1 MHHVIVEGWSRRG
14 GPLHDRDARA
24 KLVVLLVFLVSVS
37 TTPPGASI
45 PLSGFALLLAVAA
58 ASSRLPV
65 VQLLARAALVLPFS
79 ATFALITWWAGDRT
93 LALTLA
99 SKSFLSAL
107 AALLLIATTPIAE
120 FSAALE
126 YFRVPRTLV
135 LVIQFLYRYL
145 FVISEQAQHMR
156 LAALARQGSR
166 KSRRPRFHAAAGA
179 LGVLFA
185 KSWERA
191 DGVYEAMLARGFRGH
206 LPLAVPLHFHFA
218 DYLLLTIASAACLAV
233 RAVL

>member
-24 KLVVLLVFLVSVS
+24 KLAVLLVFLVSVS
-37 TTPPGASI
+37 TTSPGATVA
-45 PLSGFALLLAVAA
+45 LSAFALLLTLAAVA
-58 ASSRLPV
+58 SKLPLG
-65 VQLLARAALVLPFS
+65 QLFIRAAFVLPFS

-99 SKSFLSAL
+99 VKSFLSAL
-107 AALLLIATTPIAE
+107 AALLMIATTPIAE
-120 FSAALE
+120 LSAALE

-166 KSRRPRFHAAAGA
+166 RGRRSRFHAAGGA

-206 LPLAVPLHFHFA
+206 LPLAVPLHFHSA
-218 DYLLLTIASAACLAV
+218 DYALLALASAACLAV
-233 RAVL
+233 RAAL